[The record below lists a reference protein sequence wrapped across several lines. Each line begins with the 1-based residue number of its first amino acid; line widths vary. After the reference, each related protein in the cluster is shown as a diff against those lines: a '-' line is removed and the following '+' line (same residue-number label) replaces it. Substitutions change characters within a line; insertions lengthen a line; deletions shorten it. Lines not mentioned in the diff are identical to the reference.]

1 MGCDDVECFTELLA
15 HRFDLLE
22 ALTEGPLTKSEL
34 ESRLDISRS
43 TIDRAVRSLEAE
55 EIVGRDAGTVSLTE
69 YGRVALNGYRE
80 LRVGLDGLRDAV
92 SILSTSERDE
102 SIPFG
107 FFRGAKVVDA
117 SRQSPHRPIVAFEQY
132 LEDVDS
138 VRSVATGLLP
148 DYVEFY
154 HTEVVDHYLTGEIV
168 VKAPVLDNLLS
179 MYWESMS
186 DILSTGRLKVYET
199 TRDPPYSVK
208 IGRGTSAEVAL
219 ITYGP
224 QGVTG
229 FMRSDTREAIEWASD
244 LYDRLKDDATLIA
257 PMD

>member
-1 MGCDDVECFTELLA
+1 MGCNDVECLTELLA
-15 HRFDLLE
+15 RRFGLLD
-22 ALTEGPLTKSEL
+22 ALTEGPLTKSAL
-34 ESRLDISRS
+34 ETRLDISRS
-43 TIDRAVRSLEAE
+43 TIDRAVRALEADG
-55 EIVGRDAGTVSLTE
+55 IVARDAGSVSLTE
-69 YGRVALNGYRE
+69 YGRVALEGYRE
-80 LRVGLDGLRDAV
+80 FQLGLEGLRGAKSV
-92 SILSTSERDE
+92 LSTIDTDE

-107 FFRGAKVVDA
+107 FFRGAEVVDA
-117 SRQSPHRPIVAFEQY
+117 NRHSPHRPIVAFEQY

-154 HTEVVDHYLTGEIV
+154 YREVVDHHMTGEIV

-199 TRDPPYSVK
+199 TIDPPYSIK
-208 IGRGTSAEVAL
+208 IGQGTNEEVAL

-229 FMRSDTREAIEWASD
+229 FLRSDTREAIEWARD
-244 LYDRLKDDATLIA
+244 LYARIKDDATLIA

>member
-1 MGCDDVECFTELLA
+1 MGCNDVECLTELLA
-15 HRFDLLE
+15 RRFDLLD
-22 ALTEGPLTKSEL
+22 ALTEDPLTKSEL
-34 ESRLDISRS
+34 ETRLDISRS

-55 EIVGRDAGTVSLTE
+55 EIVARDAGNVSLTE
-69 YGRVALNGYRE
+69 YGRVALQGYRE
-80 LRVGLDGLRDAV
+80 FQLGLDGLRDAT
-92 SILSTSERDE
+92 SILSTSDRDE

-107 FFRGAKVVDA
+107 FFRSAEIVDA
-117 SRQSPHRPIVAFEQY
+117 SRHSPHRPIVAFEQF
-132 LEDVDS
+132 LEDVDAVQS
-138 VRSVATGLLP
+138 VGTGLLP

-154 HTEVVDHYLTGEIV
+154 HREIVDHDMAAELV

-179 MYWESMS
+179 MYWDSMS
-186 DILSTGRLKVYET
+186 DMLSTGRLEVYET
-199 TRDPPYSVK
+199 TLDSPYSIK
-208 IGRGTSAEVAL
+208 IGQGSKPDVSL

-244 LYDRLKDDATLIA
+244 LYDRIKNDATLIA